1 MRKIGG
7 VSIGFNHGIQLFV
20 QYLQLRY
27 IDFDY
32 YYMHGLGVYNE
43 FYRKT
48 WPSYLKVKA
57 IGSPLIN
64 PEQRG
69 KIFLND
75 GQDILVLVAP
85 SFHEKKIFEA
95 LEILIQHFT
104 DLKFHIATKE
114 KHENEGTFGELYQ
127 KLLNVNYD
135 NVFENNKDVYDTL
148 SHCKYVFS
156 ESSTLLA
163 EGVHFDKVVLCY
175 DPDPTFKYL
184 YYRKF
189 PELIF
194 KEVGQIIK
202 RITET
207 REKSLF

>member
-1 MRKIGG
+1 M
-7 VSIGFNHGIQLFV
+7 VWGFTMSFTEKPGRVI
-20 QYLQLRY
+20 
-27 IDFDY
+27 
-32 YYMHGLGVYNE
+32 
-43 FYRKT
+43 
-48 WPSYLKVKA
+48 KVKA

-207 REKSLF
+207 REKSFLF